1 MQQCIRLLRGSAFPS
16 PRVTR
21 WIPMTAI
28 TKPQLQAQ
36 LDEALERIAE
46 LEAAQ
51 AEALAQEAAQA
62 ETRIESNR
70 LEQTIWLQKNSPS
83 KEWSRGITQGN
94 KPFIRFGAQ
103 FSRLDKTTGERRFG
117 AWKNYV
123 AYGDVASQL
132 EAAFAGTDRL
142 AHMVAF
148 EQPSHGAGNE
158 RYTEWVVTEFAL
170 VPRIERIEPAATP
183 EPAQGPAVE
192 PSLEELPF

>member
-1 MQQCIRLLRGSAFPS
+1 MP
-16 PRVTR
+16 
-21 WIPMTAI
+21 TA
-28 TKPQLQAQ
+28 TKSMLQTE
-36 LDEALERIAE
+36 LDAALARIAE

-51 AEALAQEAAQA
+51 AETLALAETAQA
-62 ETRIESNR
+62 EARIESNR
-70 LEQTIWLQKNSPS
+70 LEQTVWLQKNAPS
-83 KEWSRGITQGN
+83 KEWSRGTTQGG

-170 VPRIERIEPAATP
+170 VPRIEPAATP
-183 EPAQGPAVE
+183 APASAPVAE
-192 PSLEELPF
+192 PSLAELPF